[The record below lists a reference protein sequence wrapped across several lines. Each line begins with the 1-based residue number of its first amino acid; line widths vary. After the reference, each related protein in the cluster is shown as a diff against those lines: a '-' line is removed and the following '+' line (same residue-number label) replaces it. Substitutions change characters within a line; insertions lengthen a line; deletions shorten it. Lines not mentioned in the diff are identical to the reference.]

1 MNKITHDEDSFGK
14 FANGYTSNLNRV
26 VEDMNTK
33 AVECLAHALQESWKE
48 KRSVYICGNG
58 GSAGNAMHLANDFIY
73 GIGEAKISG
82 LKCGL
87 KIEALPANA
96 SVVTCL
102 GNDIGYEDIFAQQIA
117 TKGEKGDVLIVLSG
131 SGNSANIIKAIE
143 VAKKLE
149 MQTHAILGFD
159 GGKCLTTADNCIHFK
174 VNDMQMAE
182 DTQLI
187 VGHIIMQWLASRDKK

>member
-1 MNKITHDEDSFGK
+1 MNKNTQDENGFGK
-14 FANGYTSNLNRV
+14 FVKGYTSNLNKV
-26 VEDMNTK
+26 VEEMDIK
-33 AVECLAHALQESWKE
+33 AVECLAKDLQKSWQE

-58 GSAGNAMHLANDFIY
+58 GSAGNAIHLANDLIY
-73 GIGEAKISG
+73 GIGQTKTSG
-82 LKCGL
+82 LRCGL

-102 GNDIGYEDIFAQQIA
+102 GNDIGYENIFAQQIA

-131 SGNSANIIKAIE
+131 SGNSANIINAIE
-143 VAKKLE
+143 IAKKLE

-159 GGKCLTTADNCIHFK
+159 GGKCLATADNCIHFK

-187 VGHIIMQWLASRDKK
+187 VGHIIMQWLTSRNKK